1 MTLCG
6 MLIIS
11 LMLSSCGIQEEQ
23 KALIDLWDA
32 EQVSAR
38 VPLLIAHRG
47 GVSGPGMPECSEMA
61 LRLAADHGYDMLELD
76 VQESKDH
83 HPIVFHDSNMK
94 DACGIDKRI
103 SDFTLE
109 ELEAI
114 KFLGSDETITS
125 LDSMLKL
132 CRLLDLG
139 VMFDIK
145 QGERTEGYFQ
155 RIRDLIDQYG
165 LERSCM
171 TIGDSQVQ
179 EQLKGKALLTIT
191 DEMLDEVKKGE
202 RPDLHG
208 FFWFGVPEKWPLEL
222 VPIVQENGGL
232 VIPALNVFRYSE
244 EKHRAEARYDA
255 ERLLE
260 AGVDGFQIDFVY
272 QDYFGLPEITE

>member
-1 MTLCG
+1 MALYG
-6 MLIIS
+6 MMIIS
-11 LMLSSCGIQEEQ
+11 LMLSSCVNHEAH

-32 EQVSAR
+32 EQLAER

-47 GVSGPGMPECSEMA
+47 GVSGSGVPECSELA
-61 LRLAADHGYDMLELD
+61 LRLAADVGYDMLELD

-83 HPIVFHDSNMK
+83 HPVVFHDSNMK
-94 DACGIDKRI
+94 EACGIDHKI

-114 KFLGSDETITS
+114 KFRDSDETIKS
-125 LDSMLKL
+125 LDTMLHL
-132 CRLLDLG
+132 CSLLKLG

-145 QGERTEGYFQ
+145 QGELSEIYFE
-155 RIRDLIDQYG
+155 RIRELIDQYG

-179 EQLKGKALLTIT
+179 EELKGKALLTIR
-191 DEMLDEVKKGE
+191 DEMLEELKKGE

-208 FFWFGVPEKWPLEL
+208 FFWFGVPKKWPLEL
-222 VPIVQENGGL
+222 VPVVQENGGL

-244 EKHRAEARYDA
+244 ENHRAEASYDA

-260 AGVDGFQIDFVY
+260 AGVDGFQIDCAY
-272 QDYFGLPEITE
+272 QDYFGLPEISE

>member
-6 MLIIS
+6 MLIMS
-11 LMLSSCGIQEEQ
+11 LMLSSCGKQEEQ

-32 EQVSAR
+32 EQLAER

-47 GVSGPGMPECSEMA
+47 GVSGSGIPECSELA
-61 LRLAADHGYDMLELD
+61 LRLAADVGYDMLELD

-94 DACGIDKRI
+94 EACGMDNKI

-114 KFLGSDETITS
+114 KFRDSDETIKS
-125 LDSMLKL
+125 LDSMLHL
-132 CRLLDLG
+132 CSLLKLG

-145 QGERTEGYFQ
+145 QGERSEIYFK
-155 RIRDLIDQYG
+155 RIHELIDQYG
-165 LERSCM
+165 LEKSCM

-179 EQLKGKALLTIT
+179 EELKDKALLTIT
-191 DEMLDEVKKGE
+191 DEILEEVKRGE

-222 VPIVQENGGL
+222 VPVVQENGGL

-244 EKHRAEARYDA
+244 ENHRAEARYDA

-260 AGVDGFQIDFVY
+260 AGVDGFQIDCVY
-272 QDYFGLPEITE
+272 QDYFGLPEISE